1 MKVFAKHSR
10 HMENSWAYAGPP
22 DAPEFYE
29 EAHQAVLNTKEEKYF
44 NFSTLIALIDEM
56 ESSADTLLNNLES
69 NILSECKVQLEQFK
83 RIINADRVAVKSLQN
98 RKLESELKDLRNII
112 SQYESIAVISEKSAV
127 KFIDEVLDL
136 LQ

>member
-1 MKVFAKHSR
+1 
-10 HMENSWAYAGPP
+10 
-22 DAPEFYE
+22 
-29 EAHQAVLNTKEEKYF
+29 
-44 NFSTLIALIDEM
+44 M